1 METVVNFAEH
11 WTCWRASDDGEL
23 GQFTFES
30 LFERRPAWCFDFCH
44 RFAQI
49 GKRLSAQPPDDQP
62 VCQPTLRLSLSLPH
76 RLLYAQLASKL

>member
-11 WTCWRASDDGEL
+11 WACWRASDDGEL

-49 GKRLSAQPPDDQP
+49 GKRLYLLSPLTISRLCDSA
-62 VCQPTLRLSLSLPH
+62 LSLSPPPSPLRPA
-76 RLLYAQLASKL
+76 RL